1 MRLRPVVVLATLAA
15 FAWINPIQ
23 AGVFEIDFT
32 PAGTWTGTPPGGT
45 PTSVILSAVFTD
57 SGSLNTLL
65 ANQVQLV
72 ITSNLASGERLMAGD
87 ALYLNFN
94 PAKSSD
100 LGSLTFALTGN
111 HLFPQAATVGESVN
125 GFKPDGD
132 GQYDLLF
139 MYSLMMGQSAFLG
152 GTTQTYLITDTAS
165 ASLLASDFD
174 FLSFQ
179 AVHGDPFGPFLAAMH
194 VQNTPNG
201 GSGSAYV
208 AGQVPGGTTFVGA
221 VPAPP
226 SAILLG
232 MGVVALLFG
241 LRQRGTLLPA

>member
-1 MRLRPVVVLATLAA
+1 M
-15 FAWINPIQ
+15 
-23 AGVFEIDFT
+23 FEIDFT
-32 PAGTWTGTPPGGT
+32 PGGTWTGTAPGGASN
-45 PTSVILSAVFTD
+45 SVILSAVFTD

-72 ITSNLASGERLMAGD
+72 ITSNLAPGERLMAGD

-100 LGSLTFALTGN
+100 LGSLTFALTAHSVG
-111 HLFPQAATVGESVN
+111 FPQAATVGESEN

-152 GTTQTYLITDTAS
+152 GTSQTYLITDTAS

-174 FLSFQ
+174 FPSFQ

-201 GSGSAYV
+201 GSGSAFV
-208 AGQVPGGTTFVGA
+208 AGQPAGSPTPFVGP
-221 VPAPP
+221 VPAPS

-232 MGVVALLFG
+232 MGAVALLFG
-241 LRQRGTLLPA
+241 LRQRGTLRPA